1 MDTVAIGASM
11 LLLGKSIAKLIQR
24 DLLQLANALPRYAKF
39 LADLSEG
46 LGIFP
51 AESKA
56 RVDDLAFPVVE
67 QIEQFSDFLQH
78 VLIAKAFKRT
88 LRVLIAEDVPQLE
101 RFFSL
106 DRSIQGRGA
115 NRNVFELSYFE
126 DGQADLFSQLL
137 VGRFSAEFLHHA
149 RRNPANLS
157 YLVHEVNWQAN
168 SLPLVG
174 QSAAN
179 RLFDPPG
186 GIGT

>member
-1 MDTVAIGASM
+1 VRIQPSPLRKLDRQTVEASSFEHAFSTGKFRRKISAYSPIGLIPGGVQEERSPIFSRMDTVAIGAST
-11 LLLGKSIAKLIQR
+11 LRLGESLAKLIQR

-46 LGIFP
+46 LGLFP

-106 DRSIQGRGA
+106 DRSIQGRGV
-115 NRNVFELSYFE
+115 NRNVF
-126 DGQADLFSQLL
+126 
-137 VGRFSAEFLHHA
+137 
-149 RRNPANLS
+149 
-157 YLVHEVNWQAN
+157 
-168 SLPLVG
+168 
-174 QSAAN
+174 
-179 RLFDPPG
+179 
-186 GIGT
+186 